1 MEGSIKENPSKFGI
15 RDKMFFGSML
25 IPETLFFF
33 VFNWKSFSNNANS
46 FDTFEKELLNKI
58 CISRNLMKSR
68 LYYS

>member
-25 IPETLFFF
+25 IRETLSFF
-33 VFNWKSFSNNANS
+33 FNWKSFSNNANS
-46 FDTFEKELLNKI
+46 FDTFEEELLDKV

>member
-25 IPETLFFF
+25 IPETLSFF
-33 VFNWKSFSNNANS
+33 FNWKSFSNNANS
-46 FDTFEKELLNKI
+46 FDTFEEELLDKV